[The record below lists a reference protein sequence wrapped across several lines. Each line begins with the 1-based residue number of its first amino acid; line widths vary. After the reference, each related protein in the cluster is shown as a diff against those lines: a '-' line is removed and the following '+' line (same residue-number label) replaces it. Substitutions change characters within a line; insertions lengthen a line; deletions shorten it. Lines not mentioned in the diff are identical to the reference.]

1 MFYVRVGTANS
12 IGTRISYEDHSSV
25 IDGRMPARAGF
36 RAPLRTGRDLA
47 RG

>member
-1 MFYVRVGTANS
+1 MFYITVGTANS
-12 IGTRISYEDHSSV
+12 IGTCIYYEDHRSV

-36 RAPLRTGRDLA
+36 RALLRTERDLG

>member
-1 MFYVRVGTANS
+1 MFYVTVGTANS
-12 IGTRISYEDHSSV
+12 IGTCIYYEDHSSV

-36 RAPLRTGRDLA
+36 RARLRTGRDLA